1 MSEPRILK
9 LTKSGDFVNGNTEIA
24 LTLNDLVVTGGR
36 VYTGNAGAAGS
47 VVPAD
52 FFGLFSKETPKL
64 LGIAFSSEN
73 PRSIA
78 RVIEAS
84 GRVREQFSMTQ
95 AFQYV
100 MLHPQDRVGFESFE
114 NSAAGQTASVEVT
127 LEVNDVTER
136 DHMEWALRH
145 RPEPV
150 HTRLRL
156 MRRTPFLPSPPL
168 PPFLPNFTWD
178 AVNSMLVSQDTIDG
192 PIPIGHLSQFP
203 RRFGALV
210 SIRYSNSLGDGMAVT
225 VDETT
230 RAIFNLQ
237 TAMEDGRW
245 SRTFY
250 LAHSDMLALS
260 ASPNPVGGKPLV
272 ADIEI
277 VRVEPG
283 DRLRGRYSVPE
294 VLSAPFGHNL

>member
-9 LTKSGDFVNGNTEIA
+9 LTKIGDFDGSNTEIP

-36 VYTGNAGAAGS
+36 VYSGNVGAAGS

-64 LGIAFSSEN
+64 LGVAFSSEN
-73 PRSIA
+73 PRSIG
-78 RVIEAS
+78 RVIDTS
-84 GRVREQFSMTQ
+84 DRIREQFNLTQ

-100 MLHPQDRVGFESFE
+100 MLHPQDRVGFQSFE
-114 NSAAGQTASVEVT
+114 NNAGMTANVEVT

-145 RPEPV
+145 QPAPV

-156 MRRTPFLPSPPL
+156 VRGTPFIAIPTL
-168 PPFLPNFTWD
+168 PPFLPSFTWD
-178 AVNSMLVSQDTIDG
+178 GLNSMLVATDVANG

-210 SIRYSNSLGDGMAVT
+210 TVRYSNSVNDGVVRT

-230 RAIFNLQ
+230 RGDFELQ
-237 TAMEDGRW
+237 SGMQDGRW
-245 SRTFY
+245 SRVFY
-250 LAHSDMLALS
+250 LAHSDMLVLG
-260 ASPNPVGGKPLV
+260 ASPNPVGGGPIV

-283 DRLRGRYSVPE
+283 DRLRERYGSPE
-294 VLSAPFGHNL
+294 VIPAPLGHNL